1 VKFQQ
6 AVLTQASP
14 GPRDLNVIYSPLHG
28 VGATAVLPVL
38 AEDGFKSVE
47 LFGPHAKPD
56 GDFPNVPGHVAN
68 PERPEVF
75 DSIIER
81 ARATGA
87 DIALATD
94 PDCDRIGCAA
104 PLAFAKDAKWHTL
117 TGNQLCA
124 LLADYV
130 LEQRQESGRLS
141 PQHFIVQT
149 LVTTQ
154 MVRRIGDSYGIR
166 TIGDLLVGFK
176 WIAQAIDQY
185 GPDLFIYGTEES
197 HGYMAG
203 NYVRDK
209 DGAAAS
215 MLLCELAAN
224 LKAAGQTVHEKLDAL
239 FWQHGAHAEKT
250 VSVQMPGSEGM
261 ARMQEVMAAFREGP
275 PTEIAGDRVAQVRD
289 YERQTVTQAG
299 GKPQPLDGPMGDLV
313 FLDLATEGNYVA
325 CRPSGTEPK
334 IKFYMFT
341 YIPPEQLSNLD
352 AAKRQLSDRLTRM
365 EADLRKF
372 AGV

>member
-1 VKFQQ
+1 
-6 AVLTQASP
+6 
-14 GPRDLNVIYSPLHG
+14 
-28 VGATAVLPVL
+28 
-38 AEDGFKSVE
+38 
-47 LFGPHAKPD
+47 
-56 GDFPNVPGHVAN
+56 
-68 PERPEVF
+68 
-75 DSIIER
+75 
-81 ARATGA
+81 
-87 DIALATD
+87 
-94 PDCDRIGCAA
+94 
-104 PLAFAKDAKWHTL
+104 
-117 TGNQLCA
+117 
-124 LLADYV
+124 
-130 LEQRQESGRLS
+130 
-141 PQHFIVQT
+141 
-149 LVTTQ
+149 
-154 MVRRIGDSYGIR
+154 
-166 TIGDLLVGFK
+166 
-176 WIAQAIDQY
+176 
-185 GPDLFIYGTEES
+185 
-197 HGYMAG
+197 MAG

-289 YERQTVTQAG
+289 YERQMVTQAG